1 MEVGNRI
8 REERERLGI
17 SQEGLAQQ
25 IFVSRQ
31 TVSNWETG
39 KTYPDVQSLLLLS
52 NLFDVSVDSLVKGD
66 VEAMA
71 KTVENYELERYKI
84 RASMTAAVVLIVIG
98 AVMLVILTAQGAGF
112 ESPLYILANVVL
124 VLGAAVSFVAERV
137 ETRYDIETMS
147 EVKAFMD
154 GAEPD
159 QIDRQRRLPKAARI
173 ALQMLAGAAMALVLM
188 MILSAITALTMFN

>member
-98 AVMLVILTAQGAGF
+98 AVMLVILTAQGVGF

-124 VLGAAVSFVAERV
+124 VLGAAVSFIAERV

-154 GAEPD
+154 GADPD

>member
-84 RASMTAAVVLIVIG
+84 RASMTAAVVLIVLG
-98 AVMLVILTAQGAGF
+98 AVMLVILTAQGAAF

-137 ETRYDIETMS
+137 ESRYDIETLS

-154 GAEPD
+154 GADPD

-188 MILSAITALTMFN
+188 MVLSAITALTMFN

>member
-66 VEAMA
+66 VETMA

-98 AVMLVILTAQGAGF
+98 AVMLVILTAQGADF

-124 VLGAAVSFVAERV
+124 VLGAAVSFIAERV
-137 ETRYDIETMS
+137 ESRYDIETMS

-154 GAEPD
+154 GADPD